1 MKRIGAVLLMLGM
14 SLALNAQRP
23 IYLFKEFTQGSV
35 ALKNRT
41 FVKTTFNYDTLHDK
55 LLYMDGDQIME
66 LSDYSNVQ
74 SVFIGERMF
83 IPQGK
88 SLYEVVD
95 LGESPSKLL
104 IRWHQKK
111 NPLGKKGAYDQ
122 VTHASNAVSIDPE
135 YYSVSLKE
143 RGGEEV
149 FDTIV
154 ENSYGILTQGK
165 FKKFTDRR
173 SFLKQFSGHKTEIEN
188 YIDGNHLLFNRPDDV
203 IAIARYAVQL

>member
-66 LSDYSNVQ
+66 LSDYSDVQ

-122 VTHASNAVSIDPE
+122 ITHASNAVSIDPE

-173 SFLKQFSGHKTEIEN
+173 SFLKQFSSHKTEIEN

-203 IAIARYAVQL
+203 IASARYAVQL

>member
-1 MKRIGAVLLMLGM
+1 MLGM

-66 LSDYSNVQ
+66 LSDYSDVQ

-173 SFLKQFSGHKTEIEN
+173 SFLKQFSDHKTEIEN